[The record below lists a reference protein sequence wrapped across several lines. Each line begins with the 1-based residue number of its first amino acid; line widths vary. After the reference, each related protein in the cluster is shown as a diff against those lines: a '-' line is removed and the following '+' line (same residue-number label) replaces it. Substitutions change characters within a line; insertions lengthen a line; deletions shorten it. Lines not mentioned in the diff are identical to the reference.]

1 MFEIIQS
8 GGWLML
14 PIILCSVLAFG
25 ITVERYWALRVSK
38 VRPKEQLP
46 MVWKWIKNHELDA
59 SKIKELRNSSLFG
72 YVLAA
77 GLTTSKHG
85 RDAMKD
91 AIQEAGDHVAHE
103 MEKFL
108 STLGTIAAISPL
120 LGLLGTVLGMV
131 DVFTDIMLQGTGN
144 TAVLAGGISKAL
156 ITTAAGLS
164 VAIPAL
170 IFHRALTRKVDELL
184 VLMEQDSAKLVEA
197 IHSDAAAS
205 NKK

>member
-1 MFEIIQS
+1 MFEIIKS

-14 PIILCSVLAFG
+14 PIVFSSVIALA
-25 ITVERYWALRVSK
+25 ITVERYWTLRVAK

-46 MVWKWIKNHELDA
+46 QVWLWIKNQELDA
-59 SKIKELRNSSLFG
+59 NKIKELKQSSLFG
-72 YVLAA
+72 FVLAA
-77 GLTTSKHG
+77 GLTTSRHG
-85 RDAMKD
+85 REAMKD

-108 STLGTIAAISPL
+108 NTLGTIAAISPL

-131 DVFTDIMLQGTGN
+131 DVFSDIMLQGTGN

-164 VAIPAL
+164 VAIPAV
-170 IFHRALTRKVDELL
+170 IFHRALARKIDELL

-197 IHSDAAAS
+197 IYNDGSS

>member
-1 MFEIIQS
+1 MFEIIKS
-8 GGWLML
+8 GGLLML
-14 PIILCSVLAFG
+14 PIILCSVIALA
-25 ITVERYWALRVSK
+25 ITVERYWTLRVSK
-38 VRPKEQLP
+38 VRPKDQLP
-46 MVWKWIKNHELDA
+46 QVWMWIKNQELD
-59 SKIKELRNSSLFG
+59 STKIKELKQSSLFG

-77 GLTTSKHG
+77 GLTSSKHG
-85 RDAMKD
+85 REAMKD
-91 AIQEAGDHVAHE
+91 AIQEAGDHAAHD

-131 DVFTDIMLQGTGN
+131 DVFTDVMLQGTGN
-144 TAVLAGGISKAL
+144 TAILAGGISKAL

-170 IFHRALTRKVDELL
+170 IFHRALTRKIDELL
-184 VLMEQDSAKLVEA
+184 VLMEQDSTKLVDA
-197 IHSDAAAS
+197 IHSESMS

>member
-1 MFEIIQS
+1 MFEIIKS

-14 PIILCSVLAFG
+14 PIVLSSVIALA
-25 ITVERYWALRVSK
+25 ITVERYWTLRVAK

-46 MVWKWIKNHELDA
+46 QVWLWIKNQELDA
-59 SKIKELRNSSLFG
+59 NKIKELKQSSLFG
-72 YVLAA
+72 FVLAA
-77 GLTTSKHG
+77 GLTTSRHG
-85 RDAMKD
+85 REAMKD

-108 STLGTIAAISPL
+108 NTLGTIAAISPL

-131 DVFTDIMLQGTGN
+131 DVFSDIMLQGTGN

-164 VAIPAL
+164 VAIPAV
-170 IFHRALTRKVDELL
+170 IFHRALARKIDELL

-197 IHSDAAAS
+197 IYNDGSS

>member
-1 MFEIIQS
+1 MFEIVKS

-14 PIILCSVLAFG
+14 PIILCSIIALA
-25 ITVERYWALRVSK
+25 ITVERYWTLRVSK

-46 MVWKWIKNHELDA
+46 QVWMWIKNQELD
-59 SKIKELRNSSLFG
+59 SQKIKELRQSSLFG
-72 YVLAA
+72 YALAA

-91 AIQEAGDHVAHE
+91 AIQEAGDPVAHE

-144 TAVLAGGISKAL
+144 TAILAGGISKAL

-164 VAIPAL
+164 VAIPAV

-197 IHSDAAAS
+197 IHTESS
-205 NKK
+205 SVKK

>member
-1 MFEIIQS
+1 MFEIIKS
-8 GGWLML
+8 GGLLML
-14 PIILCSVLAFG
+14 PIILCSVIALA
-25 ITVERYWALRVSK
+25 IIVERYWTLRVSK
-38 VRPKEQLP
+38 VRPKDQLP
-46 MVWKWIKNHELDA
+46 QVWMWIKNQELDSA
-59 SKIKELRNSSLFG
+59 KIKELRQSSLFG

-77 GLTTSKHG
+77 GLTTSRHG
-85 RDAMKD
+85 REAMKD
-91 AIQEAGDHVAHE
+91 SIQEAGDHAAHE

-144 TAVLAGGISKAL
+144 TGILAGGISKAL

-164 VAIPAL
+164 VAIPAVV
-170 IFHRALTRKVDELL
+170 FHRALTRKIDELI

-197 IHSDAAAS
+197 IHTDGQS

>member
-1 MFEIIQS
+1 MFEIIKA
-8 GGWLML
+8 GGLLML
-14 PIILCSVLAFG
+14 PLILCSVIALA
-25 ITVERYWALRVSK
+25 IIIERYWTLRASK
-38 VRPKEQLP
+38 VRPRDQLP
-46 MVWKWIKNHELDA
+46 QVWAWIKNHELD
-59 SKIKELRNSSLFG
+59 SDKIKELKQSSLFG

-77 GLTTSKHG
+77 GLTASRHG

-91 AIQEAGDHVAHE
+91 AIQEAGDHVAHD

-131 DVFTDIMLQGTGN
+131 DVFSDIMLQGTGN

-184 VLMEQDSAKLVEA
+184 VIMEQDSARLVEA
-197 IHSDAAAS
+197 IHADNAGSE
-205 NKK
+205 K

>member
-1 MFEIIQS
+1 MFEIIKS

-14 PIILCSVLAFG
+14 PIVFSSVIALA
-25 ITVERYWALRVSK
+25 ITVERYWTLRVAK

-46 MVWKWIKNHELDA
+46 QVWLWIKNQELDA
-59 SKIKELRNSSLFG
+59 NKIKDLKQSSLFG
-72 YVLAA
+72 FVLAA
-77 GLTTSKHG
+77 GLTTSRHG
-85 RDAMKD
+85 REAMKD

-108 STLGTIAAISPL
+108 NTLGTIAAISPL

-131 DVFTDIMLQGTGN
+131 DVFSDIMLQGTGN

-164 VAIPAL
+164 VAIPAV
-170 IFHRALTRKVDELL
+170 IFHRALARKIDELL

-197 IHSDAAAS
+197 IYNDGSS
-205 NKK
+205 NQK

>member
-1 MFEIIQS
+1 VFEIIKS

-14 PIILCSVLAFG
+14 PIVLSSVIALA
-25 ITVERYWALRVSK
+25 ITVERYWTLRVSK

-46 MVWKWIKNHELDA
+46 QVWLWIKNQELDA
-59 SKIKELRNSSLFG
+59 NKIKELKQSSLFG
-72 YVLAA
+72 FVLAA
-77 GLTTSKHG
+77 GLTTSRHG
-85 RDAMKD
+85 REAMKD
-91 AIQEAGDHVAHE
+91 AIQQAGDHVAHE

-108 STLGTIAAISPL
+108 NTLGTIAAITPL

-131 DVFTDIMLQGTGN
+131 DVFSDIMLQGTGN

-164 VAIPAL
+164 VAIPSV
-170 IFHRALTRKVDELL
+170 IFHRALARKIDELL

-197 IHSDAAAS
+197 IYNDGSS